1 LCATEAKKLYSMR
14 TCRFCQAQIEGGWS
28 DLQKHIRSDACS
40 SKKPRSRACS
50 FCGLECAT
58 WQVLQAHI
66 RGPECRRPSPKVTYC
81 PPLTRKRATCSS
93 LFGLGMLRPDTLRNL
108 IEPVLTC
115 VCGSAVA
122 IVAALWLRSA
132 SEELSEPGKSDE
144 DPKVSALAALF
155 NLLGVGWTL
164 RRAGSA
170 TPLLLQISAYVMAGH
185 SLMMMALAAVAAM
198 ARANNRRLCFRLE
211 NMLHLSTPEALV
223 MALVAHCCRKDPDLG
238 ARLGHLQSTL
248 FGLLRYSLIHGRA
261 KVLTDNLSQGSDDLF
276 LHYQPGKIV
285 EAVQSHSCATIYGE
299 LTPRRPNPSP
309 RRRVAR
315 SNFRT
320 VASRQATSVPI

>member
-1 LCATEAKKLYSMR
+1 
-14 TCRFCQAQIEGGWS
+14 
-28 DLQKHIRSDACS
+28 
-40 SKKPRSRACS
+40 
-50 FCGLECAT
+50 
-58 WQVLQAHI
+58 
-66 RGPECRRPSPKVTYC
+66 
-81 PPLTRKRATCSS
+81 
-93 LFGLGMLRPDTLRNL
+93 MLRPDTLRNL

-299 LTPRRPNPSP
+299 LDPSTAQSIAETTGRAIKLQDRCFAPSYVSPYLNPAPNLVLPLCGLGSP
-309 RRRVAR
+309 AVARLVVACLRRVA
-315 SNFRT
+315 NKE
-320 VASRQATSVPI
+320 